1 MTLDIENIDHIDWS
15 TYETFDQWSELLKAL
30 LVLGRGVSNLNAT
43 QKKSLAD
50 AFEGF
55 GDHSDVPG
63 EFDRVIQLDNIA
75 YGCATALS
83 KQLISENIQ
92 GLKLA
97 SAEYER
103 VIGAIDQ
110 AAQSAARDARKIRFE
125 KLIDVTTALTNVVG
139 SIRALDTALD
149 QKSDKA
155 IVDAVKAATPSIN
168 KLRQV
173 LTANH

>member
-92 GLKLA
+92 GLNSPVLNM
-97 SAEYER
+97 SAL
-103 VIGAIDQ
+103 
-110 AAQSAARDARKIRFE
+110 SAR
-125 KLIDVTTALTNVVG
+125 LI
-139 SIRALDTALD
+139 
-149 QKSDKA
+149 
-155 IVDAVKAATPSIN
+155 
-168 KLRQV
+168 KLRRV
-173 LTANH
+173 PPETRERFDLKS